1 MVLGISTVMVSVWLV
16 GVDPWISLVPQDA
29 KGMLYINAEILATM
43 LAVTLGVTLLGL
55 QFRSQSYTM
64 SGMMEYMNDKVIFG
78 FIVVFI
84 VGTAASMVVAG
95 FIKTDYDAGWAV
107 SFAIA
112 YTAFSLFY
120 HAGYIFH
127 LVYKLQLSQMLKDN
141 KRKMQESIERMAVLK
156 NQEDTSLGK
165 PFEIW
170 EGIMEKAIETDNHV
184 IFKIGI
190 RIIFD
195 LLRKREYL
203 SIYPIY
209 REISNYADNVCKSS
223 MYRGRYRF
231 VDTYIDE
238 MLKTYR
244 AISEIEYASDSDP
257 NAARLYAKKLMEHKM
272 DELTDIMYGTID
284 DDEGS
289 TCCKYMEKTMAV
301 VLENIKAPHHH
312 EQAAW
317 LSGCI
322 GGIIKYGILRDSGV
336 PYMFVDMI
344 LEESKEKTPDPS
356 KFFISGQ
363 GGTDGSATLA
373 KAHLTEWY
381 EEMFRIMK
389 RISIKAADD
398 GEQFSFMDCMV
409 VMMRLCDRYEH
420 SAAKLDL
427 WANPDPNADDAQPNL
442 SLIRMFSNFISEAMN
457 ILMAQHRY
465 SIVLAFRVKLEDDMH
480 ELARLGY
487 SGAPG
492 QIWRRELWVTFGDIM
507 SRAVRAD
514 DQRTL
519 SFLTIKASI
528 LRQMIKECGTDEVE
542 AIISLDFTD
551 MWGALQ
557 SAIGNHHQR
566 SKEMLIDLFIEMGDM
581 LRAEGNGQFAKYYRT
596 ASDNSDGDIGTIR
609 AMSKL
614 RGLESARV

>member
-1 MVLGISTVMVSVWLV
+1 MQDTGKEVRDPDEGYDEPTILFQKKFLSAWIAIALGISSVMASVWLV

-84 VGTAASMVVAG
+84 AGTAASMVVAG
-95 FIKTDYDAGWAV
+95 FIKTNYDAGWAV

-112 YTAFSLFY
+112 YTTFSLFY

-141 KRKMQESIERMAVLK
+141 KRKMQESIERMAVIK
-156 NQEDTSLGK
+156 NHEEASLGK

-209 REISNYADNVCKSS
+209 KEISNYADNVCKSS

-231 VDTYIDE
+231 MDTYIDE

-244 AISEIEYASDSDP
+244 TILEIEDVFDSDP
-257 NAARLYAKKLMEHKM
+257 DTARLYAKKLMAHKL
-272 DELTDIMYGTID
+272 DELTDIMYGIID
-284 DDEGS
+284 DDEGGI
-289 TCCKYMEKTMAV
+289 CCKYMEKTMAV
-301 VLENIKAPHHH
+301 VLGNINAPHHY
-312 EQAAW
+312 EQATW
-317 LSGCI
+317 LAGCI
-322 GGIIKYGILRDSGV
+322 YGIIKYGILRDSGV
-336 PYMFVDMI
+336 PYMFVGMI
-344 LEESKEKTPDPS
+344 LEESKEKTPESP

-363 GGTDGSATLA
+363 GTTDGSATLD
-373 KAHLTEWY
+373 KGHLTKWY
-381 EEMFRIMK
+381 EEMFRIIK

-420 SAAKLDL
+420 AVARLDL
-427 WANPDPNADDAQPNL
+427 WIDTDPNADDAQPDL

-465 SIVLAFRVKLEDDMH
+465 SIVLAFRVKLENNMH
-480 ELARLGY
+480 EMARLGHID
-487 SGAPG
+487 APG

-519 SFLTIKASI
+519 SFLTVK
-528 LRQMIKECGTDEVE
+528 
-542 AIISLDFTD
+542 
-551 MWGALQ
+551 
-557 SAIGNHHQR
+557 
-566 SKEMLIDLFIEMGDM
+566 
-581 LRAEGNGQFAKYYRT
+581 
-596 ASDNSDGDIGTIR
+596 
-609 AMSKL
+609 
-614 RGLESARV
+614 ARVIS